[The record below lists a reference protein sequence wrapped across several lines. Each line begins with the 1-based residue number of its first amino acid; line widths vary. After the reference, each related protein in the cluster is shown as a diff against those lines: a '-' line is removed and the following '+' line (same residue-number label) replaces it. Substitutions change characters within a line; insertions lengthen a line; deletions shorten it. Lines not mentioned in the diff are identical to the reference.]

1 MRASRL
7 QKRLPCSVRAL
18 THTITLEETSTLIPV
33 KGCLLIRVDGMLGE
47 VTDVLFGTEIHVA
60 WDNGTKRVYSATYGA
75 VI

>member
-1 MRASRL
+1 
-7 QKRLPCSVRAL
+7 
-18 THTITLEETSTLIPV
+18 
-33 KGCLLIRVDGMLGE
+33 LIRVDGMLGE